1 MDYIKSYKIF
11 ESIGYDNIEINRD
24 EYFDLGS
31 HKPYLDFTDK
41 EFNILR
47 RFFAQYNT
55 KIVKTQN
62 ERFIFG
68 EPQNGEKVIGTGY
81 YGKDCLIVVSPR
93 NCYINIYKLEDEWY
107 KVYFSNFNGLN
118 TDHKDKYFKCDQMG
132 GLIEILTKL
141 MEGTK
146 VKKVD
151 PDEYISAQDS
161 RKKVASLKD
170 KLIKKIRTLGMEDL
184 EKLSNQLLK
193 ESLILES
200 KYENQIITEEDW
212 VENWD
217 KHRKNNFVLFTQKE
231 LDKIKNYFLT
241 LNIPKGTFK
250 DKIRFIKD
258 NPRKKTWEEGYDIKD
273 INLVLLNDI
282 HHTRTKFSGFQ
293 IIKTDDDW
301 FLVNR
306 IMFNPSDEEYYKC
319 DSMDGLIEY
328 LKPLTTYYGN
338 KDLALLKS
346 EVIKKINKMSYDDL
360 VKLNSSI

>member
-55 KIVKTQN
+55 KIEKIQN
-62 ERFIFG
+62 ERYFEG
-68 EPQNGEKVIGTGY
+68 EPQNGEQVVGDGY
-81 YGKDCLIVVSPR
+81 YGKDFLIVVSPR
-93 NCYINIYKLEDEWY
+93 NSYINICKLEDEWY
-107 KVYFSNFNGLN
+107 KVYFSSNQ
-118 TDHKDKYFKCDQMG
+118 YFKCDQIG

-146 VKKVD
+146 AKKVD

-212 VENWD
+212 E
-217 KHRKNNFVLFTQKE
+217 E
-231 LDKIKNYFLT
+231 L
-241 LNIPKGTFK
+241 
-250 DKIRFIKD
+250 
-258 NPRKKTWEEGYDIKD
+258 E
-273 INLVLLNDI
+273 
-282 HHTRTKFSGFQ
+282 
-293 IIKTDDDW
+293 
-301 FLVNR
+301 
-306 IMFNPSDEEYYKC
+306 
-319 DSMDGLIEY
+319 
-328 LKPLTTYYGN
+328 
-338 KDLALLKS
+338 
-346 EVIKKINKMSYDDL
+346 
-360 VKLNSSI
+360 

>member
-1 MDYIKSYKIF
+1 MDYLKSYKIF

-31 HKPYLDFTDK
+31 NTPYLDFTDK
-41 EFNILR
+41 EFNTLR

-55 KIVKTQN
+55 KIVKIQN
-62 ERFIFG
+62 KGDF
-68 EPQNGEKVIGTGY
+68 
-81 YGKDCLIVVSPR
+81 LIIVSPR
-93 NCYINIYKLEDEWY
+93 NSYTNIYKLEDEWY
-107 KVYFSNFNGLN
+107 KVYFS
-118 TDHKDKYFKCDQMG
+118 DSSYKDKYFKCDQIG

-200 KYENQIITEEDW
+200 KYENQSIDVEEY
-212 VENWD
+212 VEYIQQ
-217 KHRKNNFVLFTQKE
+217 RLVFTQKE

-241 LNIPKGTFK
+241 LNIPERTFK
-250 DKIRFIKD
+250 DKVRFIGE
-258 NPRKKTWEEGYDIKD
+258 NKKGDWREGYNLKNV
-273 INLVLLNDI
+273 NLVRLDDI
-282 HHTRTKFSGFQ
+282 HQTKS
-293 IIKTDDDW
+293 KTSYFNITKHDDDW
-301 FLVNR
+301 FVVSREIYPAHLHN
-306 IMFNPSDEEYYKC
+306 DEYYKC
-319 DSMDGLIEY
+319 DSIDGLIEY
-328 LKPLTTYYGN
+328 LKPLTTYYEG
-338 KDLALLKS
+338 KDLALLKG